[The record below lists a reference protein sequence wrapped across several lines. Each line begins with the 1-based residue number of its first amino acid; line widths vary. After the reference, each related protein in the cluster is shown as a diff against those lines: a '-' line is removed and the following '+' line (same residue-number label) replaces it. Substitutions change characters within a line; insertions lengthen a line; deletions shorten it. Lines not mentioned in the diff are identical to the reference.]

1 MSKFLLLLG
10 SSGVGKSSIIEELI
24 RLDSRFVYIS
34 PFMTR
39 PLREGEKNKISISGE
54 EMDEMSERG
63 EFLVINEL
71 YGVRYAT
78 PRQPI
83 EQALKDDNFPVLDW
97 PISRMSVMT
106 EAFPNQLYVVYISPP
121 SIEALQ
127 QRLARDNRDTDGHRL
142 RSAHEELKAQGSSMH
157 NGIYDFEIVSEEN
170 QVPKV
175 AQTIYANYL
184 QQFFPQQP

>member
-10 SSGVGKSSIIEELI
+10 PSGVGKSSIIEELI
-24 RLDSRFVYIS
+24 QLDNRFVYIS

-39 PLREGEKNKISISGE
+39 PLREREKNKISISVK

-83 EQALKDDNFPVLDW
+83 EQALKEDNFPVLDW
-97 PISRMSVMT
+97 PISQMDVMMQ
-106 EAFPNQLYVVYISPP
+106 AFHDRLCVIYVSPP
-121 SIEALQ
+121 SIEALR
-127 QRLARDNRDTDGHRL
+127 QRLAKDGRDADGHRL
-142 RSAHEELKAQGSSMH
+142 QSAREELETYESS
-157 NGIYDFEIVSEEN
+157 GYAGVCDFEIVSEEN
-170 QVPKV
+170 QVLKI
-175 AQTIYANYL
+175 AQAIYANYL
-184 QQFFPQQP
+184 QLFRQ